1 MFKSIVYL
9 LLMTTAGVLVW
20 LLAAQVPW
28 LYQEEEQQDLRD
40 DLLRARQMADDQH
53 RLRAF
58 EQLVAAQSLAQD
70 ARLRGAFGSGEEG
83 SSLDAAALKE
93 ALPALA
99 RGFNVNVVTVVDA
112 RGQVVAAHGEQAPA
126 PGRALEGL
134 PPIEDARAGLNR
146 DWLGRLTE
154 KGPLLLLAASP
165 ILLPREGRLENVGA
179 VLVGQPIGGPLAQS
193 LASALE
199 PANSANTDVYVALF
213 AEGRLLG
220 SSATT
225 AQMEELLGNAAAS
238 FKDQP
243 LATPW
248 GPNATPPAAQER
260 VFGDRHV
267 TYTVTAMRAG
277 FEGASVGQIIA
288 IERQLPGTNLLPLAA
303 RAVTQELPEG
313 VGPSRF
319 IPVAVGMISFLLGL
333 LLITNESARPGRVL
347 LEQLKALEGDLEHRD
362 LPTRPFSGVY
372 RQVALGV
379 NSLLLGLR
387 KRLER
392 ERHQHEPLLSEDA
405 FEPLEPLRAP
415 PAAMPT
421 PTPRPPDSRSS
432 RTATNLKA
440 LPFSDS
446 GQSEAAPAPQPNPR
460 RIPTGELVEIR
471 PTQHTQLTDEEA
483 SARRSSLRNFIIED
497 LDEAQEEAP
506 PSAVQ
511 EAPIS
516 QAPAPPADEVQDFF
530 QQLERLQAEEEESA
544 HDQATRAVFEAPVD
558 DDEALRE
565 DRTQDIAPDALRGL
579 LRQNKAPS
587 PAPRSLKSLAQ
598 DRRSTLVDD
607 EGVIAELASAS
618 KDEPLSSPNPMSAPT
633 SPASRQAA
641 ALIREEVEAQLQEA
655 EVIDQPRPARGHF
668 DEVTTA
674 ELARDDRAFQ
684 EMLAASFEESFRN
697 PDSIAS
703 ELGGASLSPA
713 SLTESLHKQAAQPQR
728 PRPGTGERAS
738 SGLIDPRQSEET
750 MQARNPFVNQ
760 APTTPGKGPASQLG
774 EEHQAIAYEKL
785 YQEFVKLKEE
795 CGEDLEGLTLERFK
809 RKLDHNQATLIERY
823 QCRAVR
829 FQVYIKNGKAALKA
843 TPVK

>member
-83 SSLDAAALKE
+83 SALDAAALKE

-99 RGFNVNVVTVVDA
+99 RGFNVNVVAVVDA
-112 RGQVVAAHGEQAPA
+112 RGQVVASQGELAPA

-179 VLVGQPIGGPLAQS
+179 VLVGQPIGGPLAQA
-193 LASALE
+193 LATALE
-199 PANSANTDVYVALF
+199 PANSANTDVHVAIF

-225 AQMEELLGNAAAS
+225 AQMEELLSNAAAS

-248 GPNATPPAAQER
+248 GPNAAPPTPQER

-288 IERQLPGTNLLPLAA
+288 VERQLPGTHLLPLAA

-313 VGPSRF
+313 AGPSRF
-319 IPVAVGMISFLLGL
+319 TPVAVGLISFLFGL
-333 LLITNESARPGRVL
+333 LLITNESARPGRLL
-347 LEQLKALEGDLEHRD
+347 LEQLKALEADLEHRD
-362 LPTRPFSGVY
+362 LPTRPFAGVY

-392 ERHQHEPLLSEDA
+392 ERHQHEPLLSDDA

-446 GQSEAAPAPQPNPR
+446 AQAEAAPSPHPNPR

-471 PTQHTQLTDEEA
+471 PTQHTQLTDDEA

-497 LDEAQEEAP
+497 LDESQEDAS

-511 EAPIS
+511 EAPPS
-516 QAPAPPADEVQDFF
+516 HAPAPPADEVQDFF

-579 LRQNKAPS
+579 LRQNKAP
-587 PAPRSLKSLAQ
+587 AARSLKSLAQ

-618 KDEPLSSPNPMSAPT
+618 MDEPRSSPNTMSAPT

-641 ALIREEVEAQLQEA
+641 ALIREEVEAQFQEA
-655 EVIDQPRPARGHF
+655 EVLDQPHPDRARGHF

-684 EMLAASFEESFRN
+684 EMLAASFEESFRS
-697 PDSIAS
+697 PDSIAN

-728 PRPGTGERAS
+728 PRPGTGERAG

-760 APTTPGKGPASQLG
+760 APTTPGKGTASQIG

-795 CGEDLEGLTLERFK
+795 CGEELDGLTLERFK